1 MPADRAPRAAAPLSR
16 RCLLRRLLV
25 LGGAVGVGV
34 SAGGCG
40 FQLRGTANLDF
51 DSIALAGFAPRSPL
65 EAELRTVLARSVSV
79 QATPDKADV
88 VLQALTELRT
98 RKVVAFT
105 ASGQVRDI
113 QLRLLLRYQAHTPT
127 ERVLIPESEIIQLRD
142 MTFIESKTLGK
153 EQEEQQLYREMQA
166 DIVAQLLLRL
176 STIRLG

>member
-1 MPADRAPRAAAPLSR
+1 MAGELAPRADVPLSR
-16 RCLLRRLLV
+16 RRLLQRWAL
-25 LGGAVGVGV
+25 LGGAVAV
-34 SAGGCG
+34 SGCG

-65 EAELRTVLARSVSV
+65 EAELRAALARSVTV
-79 QATPDKADV
+79 QVAPDKADV
-88 VLQALTELRT
+88 VLRALSEQRT

-113 QLRLLLRYQAHTPT
+113 QLRLLLRYQAHTPR
-127 ERVLIPESEIIQLRD
+127 ERVLIPESEIIQWRD
-142 MTFIESKTLGK
+142 MTFIESKALGK

-166 DIVAQLLLRL
+166 DIIAQLLLRL